1 MVMLDQ
7 TQESYI
13 AIRFVEPGSVIFIE
27 QPQLV
32 NVHPLQLLAVAEFL
46 RVTANATLLEMREAG
61 RVQVPRANV
70 PDGVLKP

>member
-32 NVHPLQLLAVAEFL
+32 NVHPLQLLAVL
-46 RVTANATLLEMREAG
+46 QQSYSMTHNTQRMVGILVRVRQLNAMR
-61 RVQVPRANV
+61 PI
-70 PDGVLKP
+70 